1 MKIKTY
7 RSQSIPRAVN
17 QIKQELGPGAVIL
30 NTKRIKKRRF
40 LGLVPSLAYEITA
53 ASEPQPEEVSR
64 RSNQASPDKKGFDQK
79 GDREETPARSPGGL
93 RAAST
98 RSGSGGAR
106 VLKQRIEVD
115 SERDQLSARMEVMS
129 TQIKLLQGL
138 VNRSTT
144 YPTGALGTLMKDRL
158 QPEFQHLL
166 DHGVDSDL
174 AVRLLH
180 VAEQDLPSENGAPK
194 SLKQCV
200 NKVIADAIET
210 CPIGQ
215 DRSDVIAAIFLGP
228 TGVGKTTTIAK
239 LAATFTL
246 GEHKKVRLITLDTY
260 RIAAAEQLRTYAQI
274 IGVPVQVVSSVTEL
288 SEALSTTGDTDRVL
302 IDTTGHSPRRVS
314 EFAELAKY
322 LRERQEIEKHL
333 VLSATTKS
341 EDLREAVVGF
351 ECFAPDK
358 FVFTKLDETSRYG
371 GIANELIATGRPLSY
386 LTDGQKVPEDLIAP
400 TPESVADLLVPTS
413 LLESP
418 AHV

>member
-7 RSQSIPRAVN
+7 RSPSIPRAVDL
-17 QIKQELGPGAVIL
+17 IKQELGPGAVIL

-40 LGLVPSLAYEITA
+40 LGLIPSLAFEITA
-53 ASEPQPEEVSR
+53 ASEPQPERVSKR
-64 RSNQASPDKKGFDQK
+64 PNRGEADKKGVWK
-79 GDREETPARSPGGL
+79 ENPASSPGVL

-98 RSGSGGAR
+98 RSKTAGVR
-106 VLKQRIEVD
+106 VPKQRIEVD
-115 SERDQLSARMEVMS
+115 PKRDQLSARMEVMS

-138 VNRSTT
+138 VNRRTT

-166 DHGVDSDL
+166 DQGVDSDL
-174 AVRLLH
+174 AIRLLH
-180 VAEQDLPSENGAPK
+180 VAEQDRPSENGASN
-194 SLKQCV
+194 SLKRCV

-215 DRSDVIAAIFLGP
+215 DRSDATAAIFLGP

-260 RIAAAEQLRTYAQI
+260 RIAAADQLKTYGQI
-274 IGVPVQVVSSVTEL
+274 IGVPVQVVSSVAEL
-288 SEALSTTGDTDRVL
+288 KEALSTTGDTDRVL

-358 FVFTKLDETSRYG
+358 FIFTKLDETSRYG

-400 TPESVADLLVPTS
+400 TPESVADLLVPMS
-413 LLESP
+413 LLGSP

>member
-1 MKIKTY
+1 MN
-7 RSQSIPRAVN
+7 QPPRWG
-17 QIKQELGPGAVIL
+17 IYHG
-30 NTKRIKKRRF
+30 
-40 LGLVPSLAYEITA
+40 
-53 ASEPQPEEVSR
+53 
-64 RSNQASPDKKGFDQK
+64 
-79 GDREETPARSPGGL
+79 
-93 RAAST
+93 
-98 RSGSGGAR
+98 
-106 VLKQRIEVD
+106 
-115 SERDQLSARMEVMS
+115 ER
-129 TQIKLLQGL
+129 
-138 VNRSTT
+138 
-144 YPTGALGTLMKDRL
+144 
-158 QPEFQHLL
+158 
-166 DHGVDSDL
+166 
-174 AVRLLH
+174 
-180 VAEQDLPSENGAPK
+180 
-194 SLKQCV
+194 CV

-215 DRSDVIAAIFLGP
+215 DRSDVTAAIFLGP

-260 RIAAAEQLRTYAQI
+260 RIAAADQLKTYGQI
-274 IGVPVQVVSSVTEL
+274 IGVPVQVVSSVAEL
-288 SEALSTTGDTDRVL
+288 KEALSTTGDTDRVL

-358 FVFTKLDETSRYG
+358 FIFTKLDETSRYG

-400 TPESVADLLVPTS
+400 TPESVADLLVPMS
-413 LLESP
+413 LLGSP

>member
-1 MKIKTY
+1 MKIKTF

-40 LGLVPSLAYEITA
+40 LGLVPSLAFEITA
-53 ASEPQPEEVSR
+53 ASEPQTER
-64 RSNQASPDKKGFDQK
+64 ALKRSDQGSPDKKRFAQK
-79 GDREETPARSPGGL
+79 EDLEETTARSPG
-93 RAAST
+93 RARLAST
-98 RSGSGGAR
+98 RFEGGGSRG
-106 VLKQRIEVD
+106 LQP
-115 SERDQLSARMEVMS
+115 RMEVGPEWDQISVRMEEMS
-129 TQIKLLQGL
+129 AHIKLLQGL
-138 VNRSTT
+138 VNRQSA
-144 YPTGALGTLMKDRL
+144 YPTDAFGLLMKDKL

-180 VAEQDLPSENGAPK
+180 VAEQDRPSENGGPR

-200 NKVIADAIET
+200 NQVIADAIET

-215 DRSDVIAAIFLGP
+215 DRSGVTAAIFLGP

-246 GEHKKVRLITLDTY
+246 GEHKSVRLITLDTY
-260 RIAAAEQLRTYAQI
+260 RIAAADQLRTYAQI
-274 IGVPVQVVSSVTEL
+274 IGVPVQVVSSVAEL
-288 SEALSTTGDTDRVL
+288 REALSATNDTDRVL

-322 LRERQEIEKHL
+322 LRGKREIEKHL

-371 GIANELIATGRPLSY
+371 GIANELITTGRPLSY

-413 LLESP
+413 LLGST
-418 AHV
+418 ANG

>member
-1 MKIKTY
+1 MKIKTF

-40 LGLVPSLAYEITA
+40 LGLVPSLAFEITA
-53 ASEPQPEEVSR
+53 ASDPQPEQVSKP
-64 RSNQASPDKKGFDQK
+64 SNQGSPNKKRFDQR
-79 GDREETPARSPGGL
+79 GDREETPARSPGSLLVG
-93 RAAST
+93 ST
-98 RSGSGGAR
+98 RSEAAGSRA
-106 VLKQRIEVD
+106 LQRIEVD
-115 SERDQLSARMEVMS
+115 PERDQISARMEVMS

-138 VNRSTT
+138 VNRRTA
-144 YPTGALGTLMKDRL
+144 YPTDELGLLMKDKL

-180 VAEQDLPSENGAPK
+180 VAEQDRPSENGAPK

-215 DRSDVIAAIFLGP
+215 DRSDVTAAVFLGP

-260 RIAAAEQLRTYAQI
+260 RIAAADQLKTYAQI
-274 IGVPVQVVSSVTEL
+274 IGVPVQVVSSVAEL
-288 SEALSTTGDTDRVL
+288 REALSTTGDTDRVL

-413 LLESP
+413 LLGTP